1 MSNNILPI
9 VVQNNWFLQ
18 SISIDCSYCRTIEP
32 FAHKGPDQKQSEPSL
47 IVDELSAE
55 EIKEFGESIES
66 NNLSNVG
73 EVNSASGLS
82 IVEDQ
87 DDVQIVLD
95 WKGEPMKINPNDKL
109 PFRFD

>member
-1 MSNNILPI
+1 M
-9 VVQNNWFLQ
+9 
-18 SISIDCSYCRTIEP
+18 DCSSCRTIEP
-32 FAHKGPDQKQSEPSL
+32 FANKGPTQTQSEPAL

-55 EIKEFGESIES
+55 EIKEYGESLDRDD
-66 NNLSNVG
+66 LSNVG
-73 EVNSASGLS
+73 EVRSSSGLS

-87 DDVQIVLD
+87 DDVQVVLD

>member
-1 MSNNILPI
+1 
-9 VVQNNWFLQ
+9 
-18 SISIDCSYCRTIEP
+18 
-32 FAHKGPDQKQSEPSL
+32 
-47 IVDELSAE
+47 LSAE
-55 EIKEFGESIES
+55 EIKEFGESLES

-73 EVNSASGLS
+73 EVSSASGLS